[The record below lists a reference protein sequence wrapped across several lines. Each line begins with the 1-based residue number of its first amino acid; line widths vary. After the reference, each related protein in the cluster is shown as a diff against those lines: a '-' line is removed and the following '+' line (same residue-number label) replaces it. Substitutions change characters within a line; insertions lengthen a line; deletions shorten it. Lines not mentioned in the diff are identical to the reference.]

1 MQFQIVHSGIM
12 HILELGMHNLRM
24 DNPKVYYFLCTL
36 DSPIWDYSQMPKE
49 NLGTYLKQLRRR
61 ATNSEP
67 MEGQRRLS
75 DRGSMEC
82 NLGIY
87 EYKEV

>member
-1 MQFQIVHSGIM
+1 
-12 HILELGMHNLRM
+12 
-24 DNPKVYYFLCTL
+24 
-36 DSPIWDYSQMPKE
+36 MPKE